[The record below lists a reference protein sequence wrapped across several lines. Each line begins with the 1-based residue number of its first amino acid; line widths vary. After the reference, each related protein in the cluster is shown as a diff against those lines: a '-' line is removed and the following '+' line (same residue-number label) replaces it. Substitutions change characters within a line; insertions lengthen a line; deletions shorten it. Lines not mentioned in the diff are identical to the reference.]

1 VKRFMPAAI
10 AVALLHIH
18 LHIHHLHGPPFD
30 YLGLALACFAS
41 WIGLPGPGEPVLA
54 AAGLFAARDQL
65 SLSVVLA
72 VAFAAANIGGIA
84 AWVLGIKAGRAIV
97 TVRGPLR
104 STRLKVLARGEQVFA
119 RYPKTAV
126 MMTPAWVAGIHHV
139 RASVF
144 LPINALSAVIWAGGI
159 GLGGYFAGPTILDW
173 WDDVGT
179 VAGIGVA
186 VLAAGL
192 VGGEIIRRRRRR
204 AGGASA

>member
-1 VKRFMPAAI
+1 MTLVLM
-10 AVALLHIH
+10 ALLHIH
-18 LHIHHLHGPPFD
+18 LHHLHGPPFD

-54 AAGLFAARDQL
+54 AAGLFAARNQL
-65 SLSVVLA
+65 SLGLVLA
-72 VAFAAANIGGIA
+72 VAFVAANIGGIA

-97 TVRGPLR
+97 TVRGPLH
-104 STRLKVLARGEQVFA
+104 STRMKVLARGEQVFA

-139 RASVF
+139 RAAVF
-144 LPINALSAVIWAGGI
+144 LPINALSAAIWAVGI
-159 GLGGYFAGPTILDW
+159 GLGGYFAGPAVLDW
-173 WDDVGT
+173 WNDIGT

-192 VGGEIIRRRRRR
+192 VAGEIFRRRRRR
-204 AGGASA
+204 AGSASA